1 MSDYTV
7 QPKDKDELIQIIED
21 TIKKE
26 GRHCNLN
33 FIDTSLI
40 TDMCELFD
48 GSDFDGDI
56 SEWDTSN
63 VTDMWAMFYNSSFNQ
78 DISKWNTHKVKNMTG
93 MFKNSPLEDKHEL
106 QPKFN

>member
-33 FIDTSLI
+33 FIDTSKI
-40 TDMCELFD
+40 TDMSYLFKN
-48 GSDFDGDI
+48 SDFNGNI
-56 SEWDTSN
+56 SEWDVSN
-63 VTDMWAMFYNSSFNQ
+63 VENAAWMLCNC
-78 DISKWNTHKVKNMTG
+78 K
-93 MFKNSPLEDKHEL
+93 LEKKAKIH
-106 QPKFN
+106 PKFNFF